1 MGTKVSVDGPCACC
15 DIILTRS
22 VAFGCESY
30 SIGITNIKGQPFA
43 WLRPT
48 FQGCFRH
55 LPTFQILNV
64 EIGLTIWLFNSS
76 PWKDLPIFKFGK
88 PSISMGHGLPWQT
101 VSHNQR
107 VSHSYPIHIPYK
119 VPLNHDKSHW
129 ITIKSPDAIKKW
141 NMCRPCSCHK
151 KPSFTHNNHL
161 RSSRLEHPPLEQC
174 WETHYFRWL
183 NSGTSWGREP
193 PYCKSPCM
201 SYSYGLY
208 QFSILSNPI
217 YGMSNHIYHQL

>member
-1 MGTKVSVDGPCACC
+1 
-15 DIILTRS
+15 
-22 VAFGCESY
+22 
-30 SIGITNIKGQPFA
+30 
-43 WLRPT
+43 
-48 FQGCFRH
+48 
-55 LPTFQILNV
+55 
-64 EIGLTIWLFNSS
+64 
-76 PWKDLPIFKFGK
+76 
-88 PSISMGHGLPWQT
+88 
-101 VSHNQR
+101 
-107 VSHSYPIHIPYK
+107 
-119 VPLNHDKSHW
+119 
-129 ITIKSPDAIKKW
+129 
-141 NMCRPCSCHK
+141 MCRPCSGHK

-217 YGMSNHIYHQL
+217 YGMSNHIYHQLTNSHGHFTVCPIDSPFPVHFLLGTSWKMPSLSQAARLQILQSIQFFGFGGLRFG